1 MPVAADFIDS
11 VQGAA
16 FAGDDVIGGFAPDE
30 RLWLGVVEQE
40 IIVDGRVQIIEAGIA
55 FPANASRGDLGKEPF
70 DQVQPRREGRREGP
84 LEAGRDVC
92 PTRPSPQASCGGIVI
107 QHRMHRPSALNR
119 AVDMAQELQEF
130 FGPVTGTPIA
140 EAWEQERRLLT
151 PLPAAMPDPFDVV
164 VYRPWHR
171 LHGKRSKPPLQSVP
185 RAYRSGGS
193 AAAAP
198 TVPSI

>member
-70 DQVQPRREGRREGP
+70 DQVQPRRAGRREGP
-84 LEAGRDVC
+84 LEAGRAVC
-92 PTRPSPQASCGGIVI
+92 PTRPSLQASCGGHSYPAPDAPPV
-107 QHRMHRPSALNR
+107 RPEPRGRYGAGTSGILWPGDRNADRRGLGAGAPLADPIAGR
-119 AVDMAQELQEF
+119 HA
-130 FGPVTGTPIA
+130 GPV
-140 EAWEQERRLLT
+140 
-151 PLPAAMPDPFDVV
+151 
-164 VYRPWHR
+164 
-171 LHGKRSKPPLQSVP
+171 
-185 RAYRSGGS
+185 
-193 AAAAP
+193 
-198 TVPSI
+198 

>member
-119 AVDMAQELQEF
+119 AVDMAQELQER
-130 FGPVTGTPIA
+130 FGWVARHAIA
-140 EAWEQERRLLT
+140 TDKPGLHVKHREDRRSVEAHIIMSHGLRATLLERQAGLDPDKRLNLRFLIDAKHHC
-151 PLPAAMPDPFDVV
+151 PL
-164 VYRPWHR
+164 
-171 LHGKRSKPPLQSVP
+171 
-185 RAYRSGGS
+185 
-193 AAAAP
+193 
-198 TVPSI
+198 